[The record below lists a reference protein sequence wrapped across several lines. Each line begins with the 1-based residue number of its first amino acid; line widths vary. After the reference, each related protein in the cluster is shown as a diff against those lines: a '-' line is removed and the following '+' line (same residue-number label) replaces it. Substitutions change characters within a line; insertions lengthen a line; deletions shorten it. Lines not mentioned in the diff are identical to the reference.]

1 MNLPIKFGT
10 EGWRGI
16 IADDFTFDNVRLCS
30 QGVAEL
36 VNSNKLHGNKSVLIG
51 YDTRFGSESFAQVA
65 AETIAHNGIPVH
77 LSRKPA
83 PTPVLSFNTKHNN
96 HQAAII
102 ITASHN
108 SYKWNGFKLKLA
120 YGGPADTK
128 TITELETQIAA
139 ISQKKNP
146 FPKKRNPSIEYF
158 DPDETYLPHIKN
170 LISMDSIL
178 NSKLSVVVDPMWG
191 VGSGYLSSL
200 CSSNSNKI
208 TEIRSTRDPMFPGID
223 QPEPVEKNLL
233 KLQQKVVNTSSE
245 IGLANDG
252 DADRLGVVNKNGT
265 YISSLQIFA
274 LLCMHQL
281 EFLDNRAPIVKSITM
296 TNMIDKL
303 GKYYDVPVFS
313 TSVGFKN
320 IAPIMV
326 AKKAMAAG
334 EESGGYA
341 FNNNMPERDGI
352 LSGLLLLEMMAISG
366 KSLSELIKLLES
378 KVGHHNYNRI
388 DVKIQND
395 KKAQIIDRLISSPI
409 TSIGN
414 KKILDF
420 DNTDGFKYILDAE
433 GSWLLIRFSGT
444 EPLLRIYAECQSQAE
459 TQSALTAAIEIMG
472 INAN

>member
-1 MNLPIKFGT
+1 MNVPIKFGT

-36 VNSNKLHGNKSVLIG
+36 VNSNKLEGNKSVLIG
-51 YDTRFGSESFAQVA
+51 YDTRFGSQSFAEVA
-65 AETIAHNGIPVH
+65 AETIARNGIPVY
-77 LSRKPA
+77 LSNKPA
-83 PTPVLSFNTKHNN
+83 PTPALSFNTKYNN

-120 YGGPADTK
+120 YGGPANTK
-128 TITELETQIAA
+128 IITDLETQIDNL
-139 ISQKKNP
+139 SKKENP
-146 FPKKRNPSIEYF
+146 FPNKRNSKIEYF
-158 DPDETYLPHIKN
+158 NPDETYLPHIKK
-170 LISMDSIL
+170 LVSIDSIL
-178 NSKLSVVVDPMWG
+178 NARLSIVIDAMWG

-200 CSSNSNKI
+200 CSGNLNKI
-208 TEIRSTRDPMFPGID
+208 TEIRSKHDPMFPNIE
-223 QPEPVEKNLL
+223 QPEPVEKNLS
-233 KLQQKVVNTSSE
+233 KLQQEVINTSSE

-252 DADRLGVVNKNGT
+252 DADRLGVVNKNGA

-281 EFLDNRAPIVKSITM
+281 EFLGNRAPIVKSITM

-303 GKYYDVPVFS
+303 GKYYNVPVFS

-326 AKKAMAAG
+326 SKNAMAAG

-352 LSGLLLLEMMAISG
+352 LSGLLLLEMMAVSG
-366 KSLSELIKLLES
+366 KNLSELIELLES
-378 KVGHHNYNRI
+378 KVGTHHYDRLDI
-388 DVKIQND
+388 KIQND
-395 KKAQIIDRLISSPI
+395 QKDKLIANLISSPI

-414 KKILDF
+414 KKVLARDT
-420 DNTDGFKYILDAE
+420 TDGFKYTLDNE

-444 EPLLRIYAECQSQAE
+444 EPLLRIYAECQNQE
-459 TQSALTAAIEIMG
+459 DTQNTLNSMAKIMG
-472 INAN
+472 IHSN